1 MSRPPAQSQEASGR
15 HSRGRAKA
23 TTHGELSLIALDLF
37 IERGFD
43 RTTVDDVASAAGIG
57 RRTLFRYF
65 PSKNDLLWGDFD
77 LQLEAMRARLAGT
90 SREVPL
96 IETLRAAVVEFN
108 RFPESERP
116 RHRSRM
122 QMLSRIPSLQAHST
136 LRYADWRRVIAEH
149 VASRR
154 GEDPDDLTP
163 QTMAWACLG
172 LCLGAYDQ
180 WLAGTDLDLPELI
193 DQAFS
198 TAETVF
204 GSFTAEHRVDA
215 EGKAAG

>member
-1 MSRPPAQSQEASGR
+1 MTSASAPRREPSGQQV
-15 HSRGRAKA
+15 RGRAKA
-23 TTHGELSLIALDLF
+23 TTHGELSLTALDLF

-43 RTTVDDVASAAGIG
+43 DTTVDDVANAAGIG

-77 LQLEAMRARLAGT
+77 LQLKAMRSRLAEM
-90 SREVPL
+90 REDIPL
-96 IETLRAAVVEFN
+96 IDALRSAVVEFN
-108 RFPESERP
+108 RFPESELL

-136 LRYADWRRVIAEH
+136 LRYADWRHVIAEH
-149 VASRR
+149 VAFRL
-154 GEDPDDLTP
+154 GEDPEDLTP

-180 WLAGTDLDLPELI
+180 WLAGTDADLPELI
-193 DQAFS
+193 DRAFS
-198 TAETVF
+198 TAERVF
-204 GSFTAEHRVDA
+204 GSFADEGRTAE
-215 EGKAAG
+215 

>member
-1 MSRPPAQSQEASGR
+1 MSRPSTRLRGPNGQQEAARRHGPGR
-15 HSRGRAKA
+15 KA

-37 IERGFD
+37 IERGFE
-43 RTTVDDVASAAGIG
+43 RTTVDEIATAAGIG

-65 PSKNDLLWGDFD
+65 PSKNDLLWGEFD
-77 LQLEAMRARLAGT
+77 LQLETMRDRLAGM
-90 SREVPL
+90 SRETPL
-96 IETLRAAVVEFN
+96 VETLHTAVVEFN
-108 RFPESERP
+108 RFPASELA

-122 QMLSRIPSLQAHST
+122 RMLSRIPSLQAHST

-154 GEDPDDLTP
+154 GEDPGDLTP

-180 WLAGTDLDLPELI
+180 WLDGADLELPELI
-193 DQAFS
+193 DRAFA

-204 GSFTAEHRVDA
+204 GSFAEERGG
-215 EGKAAG
+215 ER